1 MKTVLI
7 VGYGISGR
15 GAEKLLLKL
24 GYEVVIADQTV
35 EVPAGDFEFAVLSPG
50 IPQGH
55 PLPSAL
61 KTRNVPVIGE
71 AELAFRHLKGAAIGV
86 TGTNGKTTLTNFLAH
101 ALGGKALGNVGESL
115 AAYAA
120 SDQDD
125 DLLVIELSSYQLET
139 LQTKLLDAAIL
150 TNITPDHMDRY
161 PSFEA
166 YANTKW
172 HIADCLKEKGVC
184 FVPKKLD
191 DGRFSKVQ
199 SIDADSYLQLS
210 PKQGYWAKLDQETLA
225 LAFAV
230 CQKFNLSEEA
240 FFQALETFEKP
251 PHRLEYVCEWNGVTF
266 INDSKGTNPAA
277 TLYAVSRIPG
287 SILLIV
293 GGDSKGLS
301 FESWKEGLGKKVKAV
316 LTIGEAG
323 LKLQEMLAPFYEVHQ
338 MGTLDEATHHASQIA
353 EDGDT
358 VLLSPGCASFDQF
371 ENYAQ
376 RGDVFKNSI
385 QQLRRGI

>member
-1 MKTVLI
+1 MKRALVI
-7 VGYGISGR
+7 GYGISGK

-24 GYEVVIADQTV
+24 GYEVAIAEQTV

-50 IPQGH
+50 IPQSH
-55 PLPSAL
+55 PIPTAM
-61 KTRNVPVIGE
+61 KARNVPVIGE
-71 AELAFRHLKGAAIGV
+71 AELAFRHLKGPAIGI

-120 SDQDD
+120 SDQSEN
-125 DLLVIELSSYQLET
+125 LLVVELSSYQLET
-139 LQTKLLDAAIL
+139 LQTQLLDAAIL

-166 YANTKW
+166 YAKAKW
-172 HIADCLKEKGVC
+172 RIVDCLKERGVC
-184 FVPKKLD
+184 FIPKKLD
-191 DGRFSKVQ
+191 DGRFSQVE

-210 PKQGYWAKLDQETLA
+210 LKEGYWAKLDQETLA

-230 CQKFNLSEEA
+230 CQKFNLSKEA

-277 TLYAVSRIPG
+277 TLYAVESIPG

-301 FESWKEGLGKKVKAV
+301 FESWKEGLGKKVKAI
-316 LTIGEAG
+316 LTIGKAG
-323 LKLQEMLAPFYEVHQ
+323 LMLQEILTPYYEVHQ
-338 MGTLDEATHHASQIA
+338 METLEEATHHASQIA
-353 EDGDT
+353 QVGDT

-371 ENYAQ
+371 KNYAH
-376 RGDVFKNSI
+376 RGEVFRNSI